1 MSQKRSFFALAV
13 LIILVFI
20 LLKGGLFGT
29 PRLIILAL
37 NHNWNCIKNLEGYEV
52 EVVLKFLGTNRIR
65 PSLHLDQYCLRLLD
79 FAVSH
84 FSTDNCTDHGTI
96 II

>member
-20 LLKGGLFGT
+20 LLKGCLFGT